1 MRSSVPGKPTP
12 DDVSAVEQ
20 TEPLLVRL
28 TPGTGEHELYRMI
41 REQAER
47 GIKDAEWDKEVFR
60 D

>member
-1 MRSSVPGKPTP
+1 
-12 DDVSAVEQ
+12 
-20 TEPLLVRL
+20 LVRL